1 MTVCLVFLV
10 LSHDLVLFFDTF
22 IQSILFNRLCLSGH
36 STFICNNL
44 VCFDEES
51 ICWYFHSATDLN
63 NVADKYE
70 ILMYFDDLSVSSDTD
85 DFFLLLLFVQF
96 HKLPLFFVVI
106 DGSDKGGDEN
116 SYQDSKALD
125 PGSASVL
132 WIGGSDFDSDG
143 DNGSYD
149 QNPEG
154 EVLESFPEELEEP
167 GGLLRWLLVGAVK

>member
-1 MTVCLVFLV
+1 
-10 LSHDLVLFFDTF
+10 
-22 IQSILFNRLCLSGH
+22 
-36 STFICNNL
+36 
-44 VCFDEES
+44 
-51 ICWYFHSATDLN
+51 
-63 NVADKYE
+63 
-70 ILMYFDDLSVSSDTD
+70 MYFDDLSVSSDTD

-116 SYQDSKALD
+116 SNQDSKALD

-132 WIGGSDFDSDG
+132 WIGGSDFDSNG

-167 GGLLRWLLVGAVK
+167 GGLLRRLLVGAVKW